1 MLAKIQNDLIN
12 ALKQKDKVKV
22 STLRLLIS
30 AIQNFAIEKES
41 TEYQPTEEEV
51 VEIIR
56 REAKK
61 RKESIEQFKSGGR
74 NELVEKETKEQK
86 ILEEYL
92 PALMGEEEIEKIV
105 EKKIHEIGVSGIA
118 ETGKIMGL
126 LSGELKGKAD
136 MGLVSKKVR
145 EKLS

>member
-1 MLAKIQNDLIN
+1 MLTRIKDDLIN

-22 STLRLLIS
+22 STLRLLIG
-30 AIQNFAIEKES
+30 AIQNFAIEKEN
-41 TEYQPTEEEV
+41 TEYRPTKE
-51 VEIIR
+51 EIIEIVR
-56 REAKK
+56 KESKK
-61 RKESIEQFKSGGR
+61 RKESIEQFKAGGR

-92 PALMGEEEIEKIV
+92 PAQMAEDEIEKIV
-105 EKKIHEIGVSGIA
+105 EKKIHELGVSGNT
-118 ETGKIMGL
+118 ETGNVMGA

-136 MGLVSKKVR
+136 MGLVAKKVR